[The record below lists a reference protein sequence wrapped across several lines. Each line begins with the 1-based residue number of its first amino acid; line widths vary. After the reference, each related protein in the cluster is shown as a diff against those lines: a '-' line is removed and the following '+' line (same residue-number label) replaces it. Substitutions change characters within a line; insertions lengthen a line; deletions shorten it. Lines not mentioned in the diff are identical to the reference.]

1 MNPSI
6 GKYFS
11 SIYRTQCVY
20 INHLCKDLGF
30 GSSQYIYLL
39 KIEEFPGIT
48 QKDLSNLVL
57 IDKANT
63 NRALKKLNELG
74 LVIMKSDENDLR
86 VKRNYLTDKGTA
98 IVKELRKRLDTLS
111 KLFRQGTTDEEMQIF
126 LKVVQQME
134 DNIISA
140 VKEENG

>member
-39 KIEEFPGIT
+39 KIHEFPGIT
-48 QKDLSNLVL
+48 QKELSELVL
-57 IDKANT
+57 INKANT
-63 NRALKKLNELG
+63 NRALKKLIELG
-74 LVIMKSDENDLR
+74 LVTMKSDDQDLR
-86 VKRNYLTDKGTA
+86 VKRNYLTDQGVA
-98 IVKELRKRLDTLS
+98 IVKELRKRLNTMS
-111 KLFRQGTTDEEMQIF
+111 KLFQQGTTEEEMQIF
-126 LKVVQQME
+126 LKVIQLME
-134 DNIISA
+134 SNIISA